1 MQVIRKSRN
10 KLIDQLKLYIFQKC
24 YLSPMIWSGLNMDYQ
39 KSIGHIRSYEVSI
52 ILVGFLALT
61 EKHPY
66 KYISF
71 NKTNYLFGL

>member
-1 MQVIRKSRN
+1 MQVSRKSRN

-24 YLSPMIWSGLNMDYQ
+24 YSSPTILPGLTMGYQ

-52 ILVGFLALT
+52 ILVGFMALT

-66 KYISF
+66 KYNSF
-71 NKTNYLFGL
+71 NKINYLFGL